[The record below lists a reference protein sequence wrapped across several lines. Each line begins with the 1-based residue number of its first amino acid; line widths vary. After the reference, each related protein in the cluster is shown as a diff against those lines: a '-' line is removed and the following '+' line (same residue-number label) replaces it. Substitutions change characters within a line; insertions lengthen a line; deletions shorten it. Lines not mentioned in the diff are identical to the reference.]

1 MAETPIPASAV
12 VTSKHEHGVVLLDTV
27 AGSLFSANET
37 RAYVWRGLQAHL
49 PLAVITAELSRE
61 YGITCSVATEHVT
74 QFVLE
79 LERHR
84 LIARATR

>member
-12 VTSKHEHGVVLLDTV
+12 VTSKHDHGMVLLDTV
-27 AGSLFSANET
+27 AGSLFATNET
-37 RAYVWRGLQAHL
+37 GACVWRGLQAQL
-49 PLAVITAELSRE
+49 PFNVITAELSRE
-61 YGITCSVATEHVT
+61 YGIPCGVATQHVT
-74 QFVLE
+74 QFLVE